1 MVKRKPSVCI
11 RQLLNTNSSSNHSA
25 EGSET
30 ATENGSSFSIKT
42 VSIAVDDDHQK
53 SQRDK
58 HPMCRSGSDHQGVAE
73 RSENDDVFPLI
84 EHPKSP
90 IPFQFHKSATIGRD
104 LSASSSQLELRDSKI
119 QPRRLKEKNL
129 TTRKLNKTESEYYP
143 RDFHPGY
150 DQRRTESER
159 PLQISPVEPVKMGI
173 TEVMKRRGAMK
184 RKSTLNL
191 DYDNCSLRMCTA
203 AEGNSSVLSEVLVIN
218 CTSMYLII
226 IINGYFIEVVL
237 DKYAYILYI
246 Y

>member
-11 RQLLNTNSSSNHSA
+11 RQLLNAYSSSNHSA

-30 ATENGSSFSIKT
+30 DIENGSSFSIKT
-42 VSIAVDDDHQK
+42 VSIAVGDDHQK
-53 SQRDK
+53 SQRDQ

-104 LSASSSQLELRDSKI
+104 LSASSSQLELRYSEV
-119 QPRRLKEKNL
+119 QSRRKEKNL
-129 TTRKLNKTESEYYP
+129 TTRRLNKTESEYYP
-143 RDFHPGY
+143 PDFHPGY

-159 PLQISPVEPVKMGI
+159 LLQISPVEPVKMGI

-191 DYDNCSLRMCTA
+191 DYNNCSLRMCTA
-203 AEGNSSVLSEVLVIN
+203 AEGNGSVLSEVLVIN
-218 CTSMYLII
+218 CTSMYLTLM
-226 IINGYFIEVVL
+226 V
-237 DKYAYILYI
+237 IL
-246 Y
+246 